1 MATKV
6 TLNSGS
12 FSYEEGTVKVN
23 GNLSVDGKTINN
35 INGKV
40 EDLGSFD
47 AYLSGE
53 GLAFNLR
60 PVSIDKGAELAEA
73 VQAAVA
79 AVEAKL

>member
-12 FSYEEGTVKVN
+12 FQYEEGEIKVH
-23 GNLSVDGKTINN
+23 GTLSLDGKNIIS
-35 INGKV
+35 INGQV
-40 EDLGSFD
+40 DTLGSFE
-47 AYLSGE
+47 ARKGGE
-53 GLAFNLR
+53 NLQFTLH
-60 PVSIDKGAELAEA
+60 PTSIDKASALVEA